1 MGSHLSALAQVS
13 PLPSGKPDAIYLLT
27 AVTFVWVSAP
37 PREAAV
43 PPPGT
48 HSPRGHPGT
57 TAALCRHPQL
67 RTSGHK
73 EPARRGGGGKEKEEE
88 VIRGSL
94 RRLISAPNARLVG
107 RTRVRA
113 SAAGGL
119 RLLQHL
125 RRAAGT
131 GVPGERAC
139 LPPGHKCCDAKTER
153 ARGGKDVPTAAP
165 VRRGEAS
172 QGVRQQAAE
181 APGSGT
187 SSLWLRRSL
196 LACFRSLL

>member
-1 MGSHLSALAQVS
+1 MAVCSHLSARAQVS
-13 PLPSGKPDAIYLLT
+13 PLCSGKPGASYLLT

-57 TAALCRHPQL
+57 AAAVCRHPQL

-73 EPARRGGGGKEKEEE
+73 EPARRGGGGREEE

-94 RRLISAPNARLVG
+94 RRLVSAPNAQLVG
-107 RTRVRA
+107 CARVRA

-125 RRAAGT
+125 R
-131 GVPGERAC
+131 
-139 LPPGHKCCDAKTER
+139 
-153 ARGGKDVPTAAP
+153 
-165 VRRGEAS
+165 
-172 QGVRQQAAE
+172 
-181 APGSGT
+181 
-187 SSLWLRRSL
+187 
-196 LACFRSLL
+196 